1 MGGVGVRWGGLR
13 AFRLIVHNL
22 NCYLGW
28 MAGVYLLWG
37 LRE

>member
-1 MGGVGVRWGGLR
+1 MGGGGEVGGLR
-13 AFRLIVHNL
+13 AFHLIVHNL

-28 MAGVYLLWG
+28 MAWLYLLWG